1 MTESIERTGVSRRS
15 FLGGVGVTAGGLLVA
30 SGPVLWEQAAKA
42 ETVTAE
48 QIHLTFGEDPTSE
61 VVVSWVT
68 PTAVSNPTVIVG
80 TATHGFGRTIAAET
94 RTYTDSNNNQ
104 TTIAQHARIDGLYPD
119 TDYVY
124 QVVSDGETQFS
135 SAFRTAPA
143 GRVAF
148 RFTSVGDI
156 ACGDTAYSKASLNA
170 AATAATIESFDPVV
184 HLVNG
189 DLSYANSNQGAQPE
203 VWEEYFDNTQLSAAN
218 RPWMPTLGNHENEP
232 GNGPQGYLSYQTRFT
247 LPRNYSG
254 DFEGNWYSF
263 QVGSVL
269 FVMLDNND
277 VCYQVDTGT
286 YYDTTTGASTNV
298 NQILTGYSDG
308 AQLAWLEQTLR
319 AASFDTSIDWIV
331 AVMHQP
337 AMSTSNA
344 EGSDLGI
351 RQNWMPLFYKY
362 GVDFVLAGHDHDY
375 ERSYLVHG
383 TDSGTILRPHVVST
397 DLYSVDS
404 DNGLVHLVIG
414 TGGTHGHDDVYLI
427 DSADDEP
434 QEGIN
439 VSETEIE
446 TEDAPWSAVTDPNTT
461 YPWGLGVFDV
471 DPGRFPGDKTTIK
484 FTYYHTPAATA
495 ASPYPTAIEFD
506 TFTASRTRS
515 DGFGFRQRAAK

>member
-1 MTESIERTGVSRRS
+1 MTESMERTGVSRRS
-15 FLGGVGVTAGGLLVA
+15 FIGGVGVTAGGLMVA
-30 SGPVLWEQAAKA
+30 SGPVLWQQAAKA
-42 ETVTAE
+42 ATVTAE
-48 QIHLTFGEDPTSE
+48 QIHLTFGDDPASE

-68 PTAVSNPTVIVG
+68 PTSVANPVVIVG
-80 TATHGFGRTIAAET
+80 TPHGGFGRVIPAET
-94 RTYTDSNNNQ
+94 RTYTDANNGVE
-104 TTIAQHARIDGLYPD
+104 TIAQHARIEGLRPD

-124 QVVSDGETQFS
+124 KIVSGGETQFS
-135 SAFRTAPA
+135 SAFRTAPE
-143 GRVAF
+143 GRVPF

-170 AATAATIESFDPVV
+170 IATAATIESFNPVV

-189 DLSYANSNQGAQPE
+189 DLSYANSNQMFQPQ
-203 VWEEYFDNTQLSAAN
+203 VWEEYFDNTQLSSAN

-232 GNGPQGYLSYQTRFT
+232 GNGDQGYLAYQTRFT
-247 LPRNYSG
+247 LPRNHSG

-286 YYDTTTGASTNV
+286 YLSTGD
-298 NQILTGYSDG
+298 NQILTGYSGG
-308 AQLAWLEQTLR
+308 AQLQWLERTLR
-319 AASFDTSIDWIV
+319 EASFDHSVDWIV

-337 AMSTSNA
+337 AMSTSDA

-362 GVDFVLAGHDHDY
+362 GVDLVLAGHDHDY

-383 TDSGTILRPHVVST
+383 TDSGTALRPSVVST
-397 DLYSVDS
+397 DLISVDS
-404 DNGLVHLVIG
+404 DKGLVHLVIG
-414 TGGTHGHDDVYLI
+414 TGGTHGHDDVYMT
-427 DSADDEP
+427 DSTDGEP
-434 QEGIN
+434 EEGIN
-439 VSETEIE
+439 VSETEIV

-471 DPGRFPGDKTTIK
+471 DPGRFPGDKTTMT

-495 ASPYPTAIEFD
+495 ATPYPAAVEFD
-506 TFTASRTRS
+506 TFTATRTRS
-515 DGFGFRQRAAK
+515 DGFGFRQRGAK